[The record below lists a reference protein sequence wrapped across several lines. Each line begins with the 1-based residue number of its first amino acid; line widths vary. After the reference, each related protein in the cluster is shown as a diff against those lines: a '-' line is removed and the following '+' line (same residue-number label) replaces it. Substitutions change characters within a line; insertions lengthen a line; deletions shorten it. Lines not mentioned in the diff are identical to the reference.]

1 VVRLEEFTPYTG
13 RSSGGEVE
21 RYWVPCVFRVVQ
33 VGEAAG
39 AMKQH
44 SKGRAECP
52 SDLKSNIQVSLRWA
66 RWLLRDGAKE
76 STRLRF
82 EP

>member
-1 VVRLEEFTPYTG
+1 MVRLEVVTPYSG

-33 VGEAAG
+33 AGEAAG

-52 SDLKSNIQVSLRWA
+52 SDFKSNIQVIIKRYPEPLLA
-66 RWLLRDGAKE
+66 RGQKNR
-76 STRLRF
+76 
-82 EP
+82 